1 VARILVTSLPFAGH
15 VAPMTGV
22 AAELA
27 RRGHQVVAYSG
38 GKYRDRFVAAGAEW
52 VP

>member
-1 VARILVTSLPFAGH
+1 
-15 VAPMTGV
+15 MTGV